1 MKCKSQLLLIT
12 LQLAGPMVF
21 AGEPGDTASARYIT
35 LHEAVQ
41 LALQHNH
48 DVHIAADNVEA
59 KQHSTEVAKS
69 AYLPSVR
76 GRGDRIQQ
84 AGPDT

>member
-1 MKCKSQLLLIT
+1 MQIT
-12 LQLAGPMVF
+12 TVAYHP
-21 AGEPGDTASARYIT
+21 TARRT
-35 LHEAVQ
+35 MHEAVQ